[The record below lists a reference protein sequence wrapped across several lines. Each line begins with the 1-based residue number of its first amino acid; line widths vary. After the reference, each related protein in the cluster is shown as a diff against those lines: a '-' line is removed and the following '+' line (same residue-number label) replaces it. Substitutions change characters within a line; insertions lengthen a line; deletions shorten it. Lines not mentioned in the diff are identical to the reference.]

1 MRRAVYRLS
10 QGFVRL
16 LFTLYLTIRPCNGF
30 ATRYAASIAIR
41 VVIQCRH
48 YRRIRANISPI
59 VSLPH
64 HRWPRFSCTRSTLL
78 AWYFFAIWGSGF
90 IATKIALQHVAP
102 LTFLSRRFAFGILCL
117 APFVW
122 LTRPAWPATRMG
134 FVHVAIAGLL
144 MHAIHL
150 GGSHYTQYLGLSA
163 GITSVLLCIQPVITA
178 IIAAR
183 WMGEKLNRL
192 QWLGILAG
200 LAGVTLIVWHKI
212 DVREATVGSLIA
224 VTIALFGV
232 TAGSLYQRAFCA
244 NVDLRAAA
252 LVQFV
257 VTLLVLVPL
266 ALAFEDNTVRWAWSL
281 VGAMLYL
288 VILASLLAVS
298 AWHYLLRHGGATRVT
313 SLIYLTP
320 AFAIVPEF
328 LWFGIT
334 PSAISWAGI
343 VITCAGVGLVAFKT
357 AIKNNV

>member
-10 QGFVRL
+10 QGFVLR
-16 LFTLYLTIRPCNGF
+16 LFTLYLTIRLCNGF
-30 ATRYAASIAIR
+30 ATGYTASIAIS
-41 VVIQCRH
+41 VVIQFRH
-48 YRRIRANISPI
+48 YRRICANLSPT
-59 VSLPH
+59 VSLPP
-64 HRWPRFSCTRSTLL
+64 HRWPRLSSTLL
-78 AWYFFAIWGSGF
+78 AWYFVAIWGSGF

-102 LTFLSRRFAFGILCL
+102 LTFLSMRFAFGILCL

-183 WMGEKLNRL
+183 WMDEKLNRL
-192 QWLGILAG
+192 QWLGIMAG

-212 DVREATVGSLIA
+212 DVREATAGSLIA

-257 VTLLVLVPL
+257 VTLLVLAPL
-266 ALAFEDNTVRWAWSL
+266 ALALIWQESGGYGPVPWLLLGVAAL
-281 VGAMLYL
+281 GAAAFVM
-288 VILASLLAVS
+288 AAR
-298 AWHYLLRHGGATRVT
+298 A
-313 SLIYLTP
+313 P
-320 AFAIVPEF
+320 A
-328 LWFGIT
+328 T
-334 PSAISWAGI
+334 PS
-343 VITCAGVGLVAFKT
+343 
-357 AIKNNV
+357 